1 MWNLAIFAESKRSIN
16 IFKNT
21 LGYNLKVRLG
31 FVSNSSSSSFLCT
44 DKSFTVAKLKQKLIE
59 AKEKN
64 ENVIDVKNFVFN
76 VIDDDYICKNFGLF
90 SFFSKHEEEILGTK
104 KEARH
109 QKILELTKLKEYKD
123 TLDGLIH
130 IFNCLLSHKYILY
143 HYEVFVKC
151 QFLKCFHL
159 I

>member
-1 MWNLAIFAESKRSIN
+1 MKI
-16 IFKNT
+16 
-21 LGYNLKVRLG
+21 RLG
-31 FVSNSSSSSFLCT
+31 FVSNSSSSSFLCN
-44 DKSFTVAKLKQKLIE
+44 DESFTVAKLKQKLIE
-59 AKEKN
+59 AKQKN

-130 IFNCLLSHKYILY
+130 IHQKQQTRGN
-143 HYEVFVKC
+143 KC
-151 QFLKCFHL
+151 NHAEMEAMYSLPF
-159 I
+159 IEGT